1 MSENGLTDGFHLCG
15 HSMGGYLA
23 ALYAFER
30 PERIQSLMLASP
42 VGLPSLP
49 DEAFRLPLSETPWQ
63 LRVVNW
69 LWSSYATPMQIVRLA
84 GFKGPALV
92 NSIIARRFSAL
103 DWNEQKTKV
112 RAADEHC
119 ASCAS
124 SPRVSNGFSGFTQV
138 VGDYMFHITAAP
150 PSGEYALT
158 DLLTLVLTRSRE
170 QGSGVYA
177 RRSLLDV
184 LLTPSAGPS
193 FSLRVAYGDHD
204 WMYHAPSCQ
213 RAVEQLRAAG
223 WDASLTILSNA
234 GHHLYLDN
242 VEEFT
247 AFCRVPSFGLARG

>member
-1 MSENGLTDGFHLCG
+1 VSENGLTDGFHLCG

-69 LWSSYATPMQIVRLA
+69 LWSSYATPMQIIRLA

-92 NSIIARRFSAL
+92 HSIIARRFSAL

-119 ASCAS
+119 VSCAS
-124 SPRVSNGFSGFTQV
+124 SPRASSCFRG
-138 VGDYMFHITAAP
+138 
-150 PSGEYALT
+150 L
-158 DLLTLVLTRSRE
+158 
-170 QGSGVYA
+170 
-177 RRSLLDV
+177 RRWLATTCS
-184 LLTPSAGPS
+184 TSQQP
-193 FSLRVAYGDHD
+193 R
-204 WMYHAPSCQ
+204 
-213 RAVEQLRAAG
+213 RAA
-223 WDASLTILSNA
+223 SML
-234 GHHLYLDN
+234 
-242 VEEFT
+242 
-247 AFCRVPSFGLARG
+247 